1 MSIGLILLRQ
11 IIIMF
16 LFMAVG
22 FLLYK
27 NNKISLQGNREL
39 GTLLLYIILP
49 ASIIKSYLTEFTREK
64 LIGLLLSLCMAV
76 LALTVAILVSRI
88 AFGNRHKVEHFSAAF
103 SNAGFIGIPLVKAV
117 VGEEGIFYL
126 AAFVALLNILQW
138 TYGVAVMSGKREA
151 ISKEKL
157 LKNPIVIALGVG
169 LIFFFLPL
177 QVPAILSDSLTMVA
191 NMTAPVAMIILGVYL
206 GQMEGKEL
214 LHGKEVF
221 LCTFLRLVIIPL
233 LTFGVLSLFPEEYFS
248 IKLAVLTAAA
258 APVGSNVAIFAQLN
272 GLRYTEAVKNVT
284 VSTIVSI
291 VTMPVILSIAAMC
304 WK

>member
-27 NNKISLQGNREL
+27 NKKISLQGNREL

-64 LIGLLLSLCMAV
+64 LMGLLLSLLMAA
-76 LALTVAILVSRI
+76 LALAVSMLVSGI
-88 AFGNRHKVEHFSAAF
+88 VFGSRHKVEHFSAAF
-103 SNAGFIGIPLVKAV
+103 SNAGFIGIPLVKAI

-126 AAFVALLNILQW
+126 AAFVAMLNILQW
-138 TYGVAVMSGKREA
+138 TYGVVVMSGKREA
-151 ISKEKL
+151 ISKKKL
-157 LKNPIVIALGVG
+157 ITNPIVIALGIG
-169 LIFFFLPL
+169 LVFFFLPL
-177 QVPAILSDSLTMVA
+177 QVPGILSESLTMTA

-214 LHGKEVF
+214 FQGKEVL
-221 LCTFLRLVIIPL
+221 LCSLLRLVVIPL
-233 LTFGVLSLFPEEYFS
+233 LTFGVLSLFSGEYLA

-272 GLRYTEAVKNVT
+272 GLGYTEAVKNVT
-284 VSTIVSI
+284 VSTIFSI

>member
-27 NNKISLQGNREL
+27 NKKISLQGNREL

-64 LIGLLLSLCMAV
+64 LIGLLLSLIMAA
-76 LALTVAILVSRI
+76 LALAVSMLVSGI
-88 AFGNRHKVEHFSAAF
+88 VFGSRHKVEHFSAAF
-103 SNAGFIGIPLVKAV
+103 SNAGFIGIPLVKAI

-126 AAFVALLNILQW
+126 AAFVAMLNILQW
-138 TYGVAVMSGKREA
+138 TYGVVVMSGKREA
-151 ISKEKL
+151 ISKKKL
-157 LKNPIVIALGVG
+157 ITNPIVIALGIG
-169 LIFFFLPL
+169 LVFFFLPL
-177 QVPAILSDSLTMVA
+177 QVPGILSESLTMTA

-214 LHGKEVF
+214 FQGKEVL
-221 LCTFLRLVIIPL
+221 LCSLLRLVVIPL
-233 LTFGVLSLFPEEYFS
+233 LTFGVLSLFSGEYLA

-272 GLRYTEAVKNVT
+272 GLGYTEAVKNVT
-284 VSTIVSI
+284 VSTIFSI

>member
-27 NNKISLQGNREL
+27 NKKISLQGNREL

-64 LIGLLLSLCMAV
+64 LIGLLLSLLMAA
-76 LALTVAILVSRI
+76 LALAVSMLVSGI
-88 AFGNRHKVEHFSAAF
+88 VFGNRHKVEHFSAAF
-103 SNAGFIGIPLVKAV
+103 SNAGFIGIPLVKAI

-126 AAFVALLNILQW
+126 AAFVAMLNILQW
-138 TYGVAVMSGKREA
+138 TYGVVVMSGKREA
-151 ISKEKL
+151 ISKKKL
-157 LKNPIVIALGVG
+157 ITNPIVIALGIG
-169 LIFFFLPL
+169 LVFFFLPL
-177 QVPAILSDSLTMVA
+177 QVPGILSDSLTMTA

-214 LHGKEVF
+214 FQGKEVL
-221 LCTFLRLVIIPL
+221 LCALLRLIVIPL
-233 LTFGVLSLFPEEYFS
+233 LTFGVLSLFPGEYLA

-272 GLRYTEAVKNVT
+272 GLGYTEAVKNVT
-284 VSTIVSI
+284 VSTIFSI